1 MIFELTPERV
11 DRVKHLVIWGKE
23 NEKMNF
29 SKECNIDFMGRNWE
43 YPVIRYLSYMRQYN
57 II

>member
-29 SKECNIDFMGRNWE
+29 SKECNIDFTGRNWE
-43 YPVIRYLSYMRQYN
+43 DPLE
-57 II
+57 